1 MKLYAQPI
9 EAVKRARC
17 ENCRASEALR
27 ETEKKLREF
36 EAIQIRFLL
45 LQDLV
50 DFRMLE
56 RYRLYRRI
64 PDVTKRSWYAA

>member
-9 EAVKRARC
+9 EAVKRVRC
-17 ENCRASEALR
+17 ENCGASEAEK
-27 ETEKKLREF
+27 ETKKKLREF
-36 EAIQIRFLL
+36 EAVQIRFLL
-45 LQDLV
+45 LRNLV

-56 RYRLYRRI
+56 SYRLYRRI